1 MGRTK
6 SFSEFSKKW
15 HYTVQ
20 LTLHFLWEEHM
31 VRKNLWIFSKRALGY
46 LGINFLL
53 KVNMVQIKWFGF
65 RFSQKGHYVI
75 QYTVFLENNPWLK
88 PSSEFLNILK
98 KDIMLFG
105 KHLIFSEKTKWF
117 SRSSLFLNFFKNN
130 IALLNSLFFE
140 KTTWFKTSSLFL
152 NFIKSNIT
160 LFTS

>member
-1 MGRTK
+1 
-6 SFSEFSKKW
+6 
-15 HYTVQ
+15 
-20 LTLHFLWEEHM
+20 M
-31 VRKNLWIFSKRALGY
+31 VRENLWIFSKISLGY
-46 LGINFLL
+46 LGVNFLL

-117 SRSSLFLNFFKNN
+117 SRSSLFPIFSKNN
-130 IALLNSLFFE
+130 IALLNSLIFFE